1 MFCEPTD
8 TTRDRLLDTA
18 ERLFAEH
25 GYQATTMRTVTAEA
39 GANIA
44 AVNYHFGSKQALLGA
59 VVHRALGP
67 VVEERRRRLDALELE
82 GDPSVEALVDAIIG
96 PLIERIGAEPSAALV
111 IRLLGRLFVD
121 PDPEMRALV
130 KHEVSEAE
138 RRQLGMLERALPDLP
153 REELWLRMRS
163 MFAVVGAHLTG
174 AFDTPAAC
182 FPQAGGCDELRQRLV
197 TFLAAGLSAPATQPA
212 LAQA

>member
-1 MFCEPTD
+1 MFCDPAD

-25 GYQATTMRTVTAEA
+25 GYQATTMRAVTTEA
-39 GANIA
+39 AANIA
-44 AVNYHFGSKQALLGA
+44 AVNYHFGSKQALLEA

-67 VVEERRRRLDALELE
+67 VVEERRARLDALEAE
-82 GDPSVEALVDAIIG
+82 PTVEAIVDAIIG
-96 PLIERIGAEPSAALV
+96 PLIERVGTEPDPARV

-130 KHEVSEAE
+130 KAE
-138 RRQLGMLERALPDLP
+138 IADAEKYQLGVLERALPGVP
-153 REELWLRMRS
+153 REELWLRIRS

-174 AFDTPAAC
+174 AFDSPAAC
-182 FPQAGGCDELRQRLV
+182 PPGCDELRARLV
-197 TFLAAGLSAPATQPA
+197 AFLAAGMRAPATALTPA
-212 LAQA
+212 